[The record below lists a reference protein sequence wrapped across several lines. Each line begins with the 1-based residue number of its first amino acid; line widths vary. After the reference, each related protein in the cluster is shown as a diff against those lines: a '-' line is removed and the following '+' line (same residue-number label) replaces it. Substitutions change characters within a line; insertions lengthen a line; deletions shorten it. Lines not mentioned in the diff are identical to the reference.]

1 MFRFQIVKL
10 LLFRSGNDALF
21 ILEHKVMAADHN
33 ALPAHAACN
42 AVGHNVLYLGMHLLV
57 GNAALLGSTH
67 HGVCHGMREV
77 LFQAGGQLENFL
89 LITPGERH
97 NLDHFRTCMG
107 QGTGL
112 IKHNSIRLGQ
122 GFQILASLDGDVV
135 GTAFTHSRQHG
146 QRHGKFKCAREID
159 HQNRD
164 CAGYVAGERI
174 GHDRTSQTPRHQAIR
189 QLQGVVF
196 RAGLELFGLFDHR
209 YDLIVTAGT
218 IHGVCS
224 KNAFAFL
231 NNSTCINC
239 RTRNLAYRHRLTGQ
253 GRLVDHGFALDNG
266 AIKRHHV
273 ARTHNDLVPRLDLGD
288 GHQNF
293 GSLTA
298 HPNTVNVQGHAASQ
312 IIQALFACPFFQ
324 QSAHIEQ
331 EHNGTGGIKVTA
343 QQRYTDRKCI
353 QHFHFQLAMPQ
364 ADQTTADKFNCFEH
378 RDNGLHRSRQKQLAE
393 RTEHHQV
400 DKTFLVF
407 LVDLTAVSRSNQ

>member
-1 MFRFQIVKL
+1 
-10 LLFRSGNDALF
+10 
-21 ILEHKVMAADHN
+21 
-33 ALPAHAACN
+33 
-42 AVGHNVLYLGMHLLV
+42 
-57 GNAALLGSTH
+57 
-67 HGVCHGMREV
+67 
-77 LFQAGGQLENFL
+77 
-89 LITPGERH
+89 
-97 NLDHFRTCMG
+97 MG

-209 YDLIVTAGT
+209 YDLIVTTGT

-239 RTRNLAYRHRLTGQ
+239 HTRNLAYRHRLTGQ
-253 GRLVDHGFALDNG
+253 GRLVDHGFALDHG
-266 AIKRHHV
+266 AIQRHHV
-273 ARTHNDLVPRLDLGD
+273 ARTHNDLVPRL
-288 GHQNF
+288 
-293 GSLTA
+293 
-298 HPNTVNVQGHAASQ
+298 
-312 IIQALFACPFFQ
+312 
-324 QSAHIEQ
+324 
-331 EHNGTGGIKVTA
+331 
-343 QQRYTDRKCI
+343 
-353 QHFHFQLAMPQ
+353 QLAMFYKINFLQKSLFASITYFTLFTSAFWIKMCRLVLFLKILCSTFHHFAQFQP
-364 ADQTTADKFNCFEH
+364 TA
-378 RDNGLHRSRQKQLAE
+378 
-393 RTEHHQV
+393 
-400 DKTFLVF
+400 
-407 LVDLTAVSRSNQ
+407 AVRFAAL